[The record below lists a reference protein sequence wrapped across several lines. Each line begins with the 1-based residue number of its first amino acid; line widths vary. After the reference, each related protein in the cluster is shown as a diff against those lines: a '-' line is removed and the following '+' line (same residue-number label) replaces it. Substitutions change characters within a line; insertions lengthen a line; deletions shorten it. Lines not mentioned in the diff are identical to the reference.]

1 MLSVLGLG
9 SGRWKRRKVEAG
21 IPAYQS
27 LATGFAGYRG
37 WGNRGPAAVR
47 DFVKRPFPG
56 RRRAMSPNQAGQ
68 GAPRRPDNLN
78 LREEDQ

>member
-37 WGNRGPAAVR
+37 GEIAVR
-47 DFVKRPFPG
+47 PP
-56 RRRAMSPNQAGQ
+56 
-68 GAPRRPDNLN
+68 
-78 LREEDQ
+78 